1 MKIKILLCVFLA
13 IAAALRAAET
23 LPVFNATLTVGKEHR
38 FVLVSPQG
46 KASGFLALG
55 ESFDGYKL
63 KSYDPKAAVLEVE
76 KDGKVSPLTITAD
89 AAVVNTPAAATKA
102 TIDDA
107 KAVLTAMNFEQ
118 MMDKT
123 LTGVRKGQMAMVD
136 QMMSR
141 MMGPGASEEVKKD
154 VVEMQKKVLETMMA
168 GLSGEEMKNDVAK
181 VYSEVFSKEELRQL
195 GEFYQSPLGQVFTDK
210 QPELTEKINGLMAP
224 RMMAAM
230 PKVQEMMRDFAMQ
243 QKAKR
248 EAAGGGGTGPATGA
262 GAGSGAGAPKAK
274 Q

>member
-1 MKIKILLCVFLA
+1 MKLRLTVLGLLLA
-13 IAAALRAAET
+13 TALRAADA

-38 FVLVSPQG
+38 FVLVNPTG
-46 KASGFLALG
+46 KASGFLAVG
-55 ESFDGYKL
+55 ESFDGYRL
-63 KSYDPKAAVLEVE
+63 KSYDPKSGVLEVE
-76 KDGKVSPLTITAD
+76 KAGKVSPLTITAD
-89 AAVVNTPAAATKA
+89 AAVVNAPATPAKA
-102 TIDDA
+102 TLDDA
-107 KAVLTAMNFEQ
+107 KTVLAAMNFEA

-123 LTGVRKGQMAMVD
+123 LAGVKKGQAAMID
-136 QMMSR
+136 QMISKMAP
-141 MMGPGASEEVKKD
+141 PGASDETKKEIA
-154 VVEMQKKVLETMMA
+154 EMQKKVLETMMA

-181 VYSEVFSKEELRQL
+181 IYSEVFSKDELRQL

-248 EAAGGGGTGPATGA
+248 DAAKAAGGAAAPGGGT
-262 GAGSGAGAPKAK
+262 PK